1 MIDARIGKN
10 GIERYETTGT
20 PAEVVAEFGILI
32 NRYCSAVKK
41 CCPQILP
48 GLPKAFAA
56 LTAPESPVWKL
67 DENVE
72 GIFVSGKVEK

>member
-1 MIDARIGKN
+1 MIDARISKN
-10 GIERYETTGT
+10 KIEQYVTTGT

-32 NRYCSAVKK
+32 NQYCSAIKK

-48 GLPKAFAA
+48 GLQGLFAA
-56 LTAPESPVWKL
+56 LTAPENPVWKL

-72 GIFVSGKVEK
+72 GSFMSGKVEK